1 MLGSSIS
8 GYVVTK
14 IHSIHYA
21 NTTTVIESH
30 HEVHLLNRLQLYH
43 SMSKGFIC
51 ELPFSPLCYL
61 PLFFTYFQCFLVCT
75 FNFSFTRKN
84 TKSFII
90 NLTTFEP
97 IVMAHPCCHV
107 IFVATV
113 PQATSYVKSMLGKK
127 SKHVQGL
134 TPGALTCN
142 AIYSLKWSVTS
153 PLFFLMIT

>member
-1 MLGSSIS
+1 M
-8 GYVVTK
+8 
-14 IHSIHYA
+14 
-21 NTTTVIESH
+21 
-30 HEVHLLNRLQLYH
+30 LQLYH

-75 FNFSFTRKN
+75 FDFSFTRKN

-107 IFVATV
+107 MFVATV
-113 PQATSYVKSMLGKK
+113 PQATSYVKRTLGKK
-127 SKHVQGL
+127 SKHVQGW
-134 TPGALTCN
+134 TPGALTYH

-153 PLFFLMIT
+153 PLFFSMIT

>member
-30 HEVHLLNRLQLYH
+30 HEVHLLNRLQLYD

-51 ELPFSPLCYL
+51 VLPFSPLCYL
-61 PLFFTYFQCFLVCT
+61 PLFFAYFQCFLVCT

-113 PQATSYVKSMLGKK
+113 PQASYVKRTLG
-127 SKHVQGL
+127 KHVQGM
-134 TPGALTCN
+134 TPGALTYH

-153 PLFFLMIT
+153 PLFFSMIT